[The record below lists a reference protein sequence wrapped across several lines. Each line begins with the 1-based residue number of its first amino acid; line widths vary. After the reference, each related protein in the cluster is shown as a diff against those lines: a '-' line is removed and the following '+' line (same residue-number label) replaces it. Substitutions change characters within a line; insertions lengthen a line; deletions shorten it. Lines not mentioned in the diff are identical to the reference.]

1 MIGTGAIIEYN
12 SGAVTRMLR
21 TVQLGGGGFPQDCVL
36 ISSR

>member
-1 MIGTGAIIEYN
+1 MIGTDAIIEYN

-21 TVQLGGGGFPQDCVL
+21 TVRLGGGFPQDCVL